1 MANLK
6 RSQLKVGNT
15 IAPDGFPPGQ
25 IVTIENCTLESF
37 IDGKRKKRWPCWTVR
52 TDAPRPLHKYLIC
65 DLGKKDGIIL
75 WKKSSI
81 KFAPKGAKLWVERS
95 GLEEMEN
102 ITGQGPD
109 RFIYSML
116 VYINCCSAFLCPSS
130 CRKNKREVD
139 AEYNRAFC
147 SSESSCVSCGYRYLG
162 VRRNSYALCWRAHSL
177 SVSQRHTS
185 QIGAG

>member
-15 IAPDGFPPGQ
+15 ITPDGFPPGR

-116 VYINCCSAFLCPSS
+116 VYILD
-130 CRKNKREVD
+130 RKSKKPRKFYLIERMRD
-139 AEYNRAFC
+139 NRIF
-147 SSESSCVSCGYRYLG
+147 RYEG
-162 VRRNSYALCWRAHSL
+162 FR
-177 SVSQRHTS
+177 
-185 QIGAG
+185 IDE

>member
-102 ITGQGPD
+102 ITGQGPG

-116 VYINCCSAFLCPSS
+116 VYILDHKSKRPS
-130 CRKNKREVD
+130 RFYLIERMRD
-139 AEYNRAFC
+139 APIF
-147 SSESSCVSCGYRYLG
+147 RYDG
-162 VRRNSYALCWRAHSL
+162 FRIDV
-177 SVSQRHTS
+177 
-185 QIGAG
+185 